1 MGEKE
6 HDLKLTLREKEAI
19 MWTMAGFL
27 GSLALSIVIFVFL
40 VACGTTPVPIETPTP
55 GLKWTPVA
63 GIVLTATDKPDLYE
77 VEITCKAWL
86 DFATQTISEID
97 QECEISNYEGT
108 ALFLVTREQIQQNFD
123 YWRRYRGTDIE
134 KDF

>member
-1 MGEKE
+1 MGEEVLINQSKIF
-6 HDLKLTLREKEAI
+6 RFFVI
-19 MWTMAGFL
+19 WIVGIFL
-27 GSLALSIVIFVFL
+27 II
-40 VACGTTPVPIETPTP
+40 ACGTTPVPVETPTP

-86 DFATQTISEID
+86 DFATQTISKVD

-134 KDF
+134 KDI